1 MTPAREMTD
10 QDLIRAYVDSNDVDS
25 LGVFLCRY
33 ERLLIRFVAN
43 FLRDETAAQDIV
55 QETFLRVAKK
65 PSRLLGVN
73 SCHNWLLRIA
83 RNLSIDHLR
92 RLARN
97 RKHSRALEY
106 EAARSATAA
115 VPAIDRLE
123 KTERTERVRSEID
136 RLRPRLRMVML
147 LKVQEGKSYREI
159 AEITGLTATNVGYL
173 IHQAMKTLKVRLE
186 DLREDPS

>member
-1 MTPAREMTD
+1 MTPAREMPD

-55 QETFLRVAKK
+55 QEPFLRVATK

-92 RLARN
+92 RLVRT
-97 RKHSRALEY
+97 RKLPRSLEVATVEV
-106 EAARSATAA
+106 EASTAGEK
-115 VPAIDRLE
+115 LE
-123 KTERTERVRSEID
+123 VVERKSRVRNEIAQ
-136 RLRPRLRMVML
+136 LRPRLRLVML

-159 AEITGLTATNVGYL
+159 AEITGLTVTNVGYL
-173 IHQAMKTLKVRLE
+173 IHQAMQTLKVRLE
-186 DLREDPS
+186 DLRENSE

>member
-83 RNLSIDHLR
+83 RTLSIDHLR
-92 RLARN
+92 RLVRT
-97 RKHSRALEY
+97 RKLTRSLEVATVEV
-106 EAARSATAA
+106 EASTAGEK
-115 VPAIDRLE
+115 LE
-123 KTERTERVRSEID
+123 VVERKSRVRNEISQP
-136 RLRPRLRMVML
+136 RPRLRLVML

-159 AEITGLTATNVGYL
+159 AEITGLTVTNVGYL
-173 IHQAMKTLKVRLE
+173 IHQAMQTLKVRLE
-186 DLREDPS
+186 DLRENSE